1 MLEFWKHLGD
11 ALVAPSHHPPGAQKY
26 LYFLDAFL
34 LSGVHLLLNPLTAEQ
49 GFQCGALGGEP
60 ILLQGQLHF

>member
-1 MLEFWKHLGD
+1 MLRGR
-11 ALVAPSHHPPGAQKY
+11 PPRPGTQKY

-34 LSGVHLLLNPLTAEQ
+34 LSGVHLLLNPLAAEQ

-60 ILLQGQLHF
+60 VLLQGQLHF